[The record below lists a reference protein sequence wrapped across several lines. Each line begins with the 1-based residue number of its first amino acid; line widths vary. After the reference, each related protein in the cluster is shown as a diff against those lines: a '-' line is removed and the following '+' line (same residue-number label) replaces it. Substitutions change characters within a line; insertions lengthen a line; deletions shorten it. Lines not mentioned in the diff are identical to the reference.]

1 MCRRKPI
8 PFTLEQNFLSRL
20 PKLRAKRDGSSRR
33 PPCGTAAPAGRSCLD
48 SRGHSFV
55 CGPAQGRG
63 PPSRYLRVGLPPCPA
78 GEAVLATY
86 RQVRLLEESL
96 EDRLRDLKEDTEG
109 TIRLGMH
116 IARARILVPPAAARF
131 CREFPHV
138 RLEVVHGDTAVLED
152 KLGQGTLHLF
162 LGVDPEE
169 RPHFCF
175 TPVGSETVYL
185 VIAGALLDRC
195 FPQGG
200 AGDTIDETQLSRLPL
215 IFSPTISK
223 TQARITDFFRQH
235 GLATAFQ
242 ITAGDYDLQLR
253 LAAQGLGACFCPAM
267 HLRDV
272 RHLLEGPEP
281 ILRRLYVPDLDVRNE
296 LKLVTNR
303 RMYHPRYLDVFAGI
317 LEEGAALGFG
327 RWKYE

>member
-63 PPSRYLRVGLPPCPA
+63 PPSRYLRVGLPPCPV

-86 RQVRLLEESL
+86 RQVRLLEGSL
-96 EDRLRDLKEDTEG
+96 EDRLRDLREDTEG

-116 IARARILVPPAAARF
+116 IVRARILVPPAAARF

-152 KLGQGTLHLF
+152 KLGQG
-162 LGVDPEE
+162 DAA
-169 RPHFCF
+169 
-175 TPVGSETVYL
+175 PVPGC
-185 VIAGALLDRC
+185 R
-195 FPQGG
+195 FGG
-200 AGDTIDETQLSRLPL
+200 ASPLLLHAGGLGDSLSRDCRGPAGPLLP
-215 IFSPTISK
+215 S
-223 TQARITDFFRQH
+223 RGR
-235 GLATAFQ
+235 G
-242 ITAGDYDLQLR
+242 G
-253 LAAQGLGACFCPAM
+253 
-267 HLRDV
+267 
-272 RHLLEGPEP
+272 
-281 ILRRLYVPDLDVRNE
+281 
-296 LKLVTNR
+296 
-303 RMYHPRYLDVFAGI
+303 YH
-317 LEEGAALGFG
+317 
-327 RWKYE
+327 